1 MNNRKAR
8 RRNCLLNRTSVLLV
22 LAVVASGFLLLSQV
36 TQNAY
41 GNPLGL
47 ENLPTPFVSS
57 TRLMNCSAVVASS
70 VGHGPCGGAHTMDV
84 MGVIMVSA
92 KFGLQTDNG
101 TLEATMDDTVSSYNF
116 TSVKVTLND
125 LTSNLVVVGGPGVN
139 QVTWYYNN
147 LKYPNG
153 SRMLPVY
160 FDKFVN
166 GTDYIYV
173 VSTAHRY
180 KIQLDGLGRVKDD
193 YGLIVTLDDH
203 GRHVLLLAGLG
214 GSGTWASCNVLSSY
228 DSWSLH
234 GGAAVVK
241 YSDTNSDGFLD
252 TISIV
257 EYVSTT
263 INLSNLIVP
272 LPLTLFAVAIIPK
285 LKSLQKKVFRKR
297 RLLEACIVLVF
308 AAAAQIS
315 LTVFSGPGTEIF
327 TFRDFSH
334 PFVASGGLLNCSAI
348 VASSSPGGHGPCGAA
363 HTMDVMGGVMVAAQ
377 FGEDATGGS
386 LGSTLDDYI
395 STYDLG
401 TGHMTFSPLTTNL
414 LVVGGPGVNQVTWYY
429 NNLRN
434 GSGDRVMP
442 AYFDKFP
449 NGTDYIYVPSSGHE
463 YAIEHD
469 GLGRISADYGVVT
482 LYYDSGNGWWVVI
495 AAGLGGPGT
504 GAASRLLATYINWSI
519 FGQAVIVK
527 YHDSNGD
534 GYLDTASV
542 PEVVGVGKSIDLY
555 WDAECKNV
563 VQSIDWGTIV
573 AGDASNV
580 TVYVRNE
587 GAENTIL
594 GLNISGWTPLEA
606 ASYLNIGW
614 NYSGTPV
621 PSGVTLP
628 IMLVL
633 TVDQD
638 IYNVTNFGVNVTVSS
653 G

>member
-1 MNNRKAR
+1 
-8 RRNCLLNRTSVLLV
+8 
-22 LAVVASGFLLLSQV
+22 
-36 TQNAY
+36 
-41 GNPLGL
+41 
-47 ENLPTPFVSS
+47 
-57 TRLMNCSAVVASS
+57 MNCSAVVASS
-70 VGHGPCGGAHTMDV
+70 LRTPGLSPCGGAHTMDV

-101 TLEATMDDTVSSYNF
+101 TLEATMDDTISSYNS
-116 TSVKVTLND
+116 TSVQVTLND
-125 LTSNLVVVGGPGVN
+125 VASNLVVVGGPGVN

-160 FDKFVN
+160 FDKFIN

-180 KIQLDGLGRVKDD
+180 KIQFDGLGRVKED
-193 YGLIVTLDDH
+193 YGLIEALDDH

-214 GSGTWASCNVLSSY
+214 GSGTWASCNVISTY
-228 DSWSLH
+228 DTWGLH

-241 YSDTNSDGFLD
+241 YNDTNSDGFLD
-252 TISIV
+252 KITIV

-263 INLSNLIVP
+263 INLSNLVVP
-272 LPLTLFAVAIIPK
+272 LPLTLFAAAIIPK
-285 LKSLQKKVFRKR
+285 LKTLRKKVLRR
-297 RLLEACIVLVF
+297 RLLVEACAILVF

-315 LTVFSGPGTEIF
+315 MTVFSGPESEIF

-348 VASSSPGGHGPCGAA
+348 VASSLRTPGLSPCGNA

-377 FGEDATGGS
+377 FGEDASGGS
-386 LGSTLDDYI
+386 LGSTLDDII
-395 STYDLG
+395 STYNSG
-401 TGHMTFSPLTTNL
+401 TGQITFSPLTNNL

-434 GSGDRVMP
+434 GTGDRILP

-449 NGTDYIYVPSSGHE
+449 NGTDYIYVPSSGHQ
-463 YAIEHD
+463 YAIERD
-469 GLGRISADYGVVT
+469 GLGRISADYGVAT
-482 LYYDSGNGWWVVI
+482 LYHDSSHGWWVVI

-504 GAASRLLATYINWSI
+504 GAASRLLATYVNWSV
-519 FGQAVIVK
+519 FGQSVIVK
-527 YHDSNGD
+527 YYDSNAD
-534 GYLDTASV
+534 GYLDTVSV

-573 AGDASNV
+573 AGDTNNV

-594 GLNISGWTPLEA
+594 GLNVSGWTPLQA
-606 ASYLNIGW
+606 ASYININW

-621 PSGVTLP
+621 PSGATLP

-633 TVDQD
+633 TVDQN
-638 IYNVTNFGVNVTVSS
+638 IYDVTDFGVNITVSS